1 MSVKLKGN
9 TLLIDMEGDI
19 DHHMAAL
26 LREESDEVL
35 NRSYVRE
42 VVFDFARTKF
52 MDSSGIGLIMGRY
65 RQAGYNDAT
74 VSLVNVSAG
83 IDRMLEMSGLYKIIK
98 DVKRIKEE

>member
-1 MSVKLKGN
+1 MGVKLKGN

-98 DVKRIKEE
+98 DVKRI

>member
-74 VSLVNVSAG
+74 VSLVNVSVG

-98 DVKRIKEE
+98 DVKRI